1 MKHVYATLALAL
13 ITLAAARAHAADP
26 PAAQTKAAEPEA
38 TSKADNAWIAQVL
51 QQMKHNDGGYT
62 VVDSRTD
69 IRLLLIGV
77 HNQAELQAYRERRTK
92 RLAVTGYDIGPLVD
106 QFLARNIER
115 HRLSLSS
122 DPARGFVVDAD
133 GKHLKYFQEDGG
145 EWKQWYKE
153 NPKAGGIT
161 RVSLPAYDEKAGYL
175 LIYVGTQSGD
185 EKGAG
190 YLIVYRVSGGKL
202 EEVKREV
209 MWLS

>member
-1 MKHVYATLALAL
+1 MTSLRTTLALVL
-13 ITLAAARAHAADP
+13 ITLATASAHPADDP
-26 PAAQTKAAEPEA
+26 PAAQPKAAEPEA
-38 TSKADNAWIAQVL
+38 TSKADNAWIARVL
-51 QQMKHNDGGYT
+51 QRREHKDGGFT
-62 VVDSRTD
+62 VVDSRTISD
-69 IRLLLIGV
+69 FFIGV

-153 NPKAGGIT
+153 NPKADGIT

-175 LIYVGTQSGD
+175 LIYVGTQCGD